1 MLSVLSFNYFFVLG
15 NRKES
20 KIGISVNPD
29 TAQNLG
35 KIHIS
40 LIEAKD
46 LAKTDIMGKSDPYA
60 ILSHGNQKF
69 KTNTAKNTQNPKW
82 NYEADFNVPDQGD
95 DRIKVDIYDS
105 DRIGKDKPL
114 GSAYF
119 DVDEVMS
126 KGIVPPGWYPLK
138 GAKSGEVLMSADF
151 EPFNSRMSSPEPHSN
166 ISDSK
171 SGNKSGSK
179 DQPRVSV
186 SSQPYI
192 DEGVIHVDIVAAR
205 DLIKSDIM
213 GKSDPYAIVGLGD
226 NKHRSS
232 TAKNTQNPEWNFGV
246 DFPIDSTH
254 VDDDLRINLFDHDKI
269 GKDKSLGTVSLPVQ
283 ELLNSLG
290 PDAGNWFPLKGVPS
304 GDVLVSTNF
313 VPYDEDPVGYE
324 KLSGRGKGRQ
334 SRDDGSTRKG
344 SEDIARG
351 KSSIISISDDDLDRN
366 GGSRKGS
373 NIYGNA
379 DPRAGKGNTIPD
391 GTVKVIVEKAKN
403 LMKADIIGKSDP
415 YALVACGDDKSKSKT
430 VKNNQNPEWNH
441 EAIFAVDDNSPANI
455 NIKVFDADKI
465 GSDKCLGSV
474 DIGLD
479 DLARNGPL
487 VDQWLPLQGGKNG
500 EIQVTALYVDD
511 DKGNNNNTVPSRNTS
526 VIGTSGKKMSHGGA
540 RNVRD
545 MLKDPAKEPL
555 EAGDIEL
562 EITKAIDL
570 PKSDLIGKSDPYA
583 VVNFDGD
590 KLKTSTAKNTQ
601 NPEWNQ
607 KFHIP
612 IDENGPHDVRVDI
625 FDSDKLGKDKL
636 LGSVNID
643 IPDVINGNPLND
655 EMLPLKGAKSGKVQ
669 LSANFIPKSENGS
682 SPRRTSQGGAK
693 DTRKYLSGDDDYDDY
708 ARSPKSS
715 ISAGRDSRKQSSTSD
730 GSDLPEG
737 MLHFNIK
744 EARDL
749 AKTDIDG
756 KSDPYAVL
764 TYGDNKLKTNPIKNN
779 QNPKWKFEGDIPVTA
794 DSPKV
799 ISLEVFDKDM
809 IGKDKS
815 LGKTNLDVMDI
826 IENHPINDKWVPLEG
841 DGIKSGQVKLS
852 ADFIPAD
859 PSDFT
864 SGSRRASKQGDQSRR
879 SSKQAEEVRSGS
891 RRPSGYTS
899 PVGNAL
905 PGPGLVH
912 VNIKQA
918 KDLGKGDMIGKSDP
932 YAVLSHDGNKKKS
945 KVERNNQNPEWN
957 LEADFPVDRD
967 SSKNIKV
974 DIFDHDRLGKDKP
987 LGSALIDITELAG
1000 GIPINDEWIPLS
1012 GVKSGVIQV
1021 SADYIP
1027 QDQYD
1032 RAQSPRDGFGG
1043 AKNVRGKLSRSRT
1056 PEGGDSR
1063 KGSMDRRKPSGV
1075 TTGSFDEI
1083 PAGNIHLNIAQAKDL
1098 TKKDII
1104 GKSDPYAIVT
1114 YGNDKVRSN
1123 SIKNNQNPQW
1133 NFEVDI
1139 PVDPNGPDK
1148 IQIDVFDEDKHGRD
1162 KPLGST
1168 EVDITDL
1175 LNDGP
1180 LQNEWIPLSNAK
1192 TGKIQVSADFSP
1204 DDDSQS
1210 RKSSSVR
1217 DPDRDSGKKPLQKM
1231 PSSDRFRSPDR
1242 KSSSRRQSD
1251 VDDNVLPGNLH
1262 LNIVQAKDL
1271 IKGDMVGKSDPY
1283 AVISYDD
1290 KKIKTNAVKNTQ
1302 NPEWNF
1308 EVDIPINPNGPD
1320 HMKIEVFDKDK
1331 FGKDKPLGSA
1341 NIDIPSLQNSQNA
1354 NDVWLP
1360 LDNVK
1365 AGQINLS
1372 ADFTPGS
1379 PTGDQK
1385 SGSSSRKAS
1394 KESYGGMRNV
1404 KQMFSRST
1412 KTSLDNGS
1420 HPSRKN
1426 SSDEKLGT
1434 IKLDVLC
1441 AKDLIKG
1448 DLIGKSDPYAVIDY
1462 DGSVYKTPIR
1472 HNTQHPDFNIQC
1484 DIDIPVNP
1492 KERNIHI
1499 TVFDS
1504 DKFGKDKC
1512 IGTLNLDIGKVMNLG
1527 KLNEDWH
1534 PLSGVKSG
1542 EIKISAD
1549 FEPDENSINI
1559 TQNYFEN
1566 IRISTQYQEVS
1577 LNRIPLPTAS
1587 GDVEATVQRPSG
1599 AVDKPEVDDNHN
1611 GTISVKYQPVE
1622 EGIHYLH
1629 VKFNG
1634 DQVQGSPFKF
1644 HVNSVNSG
1652 QAFAYGPGLTHG
1664 ISGEPAKFDISTK
1677 GAGTGGGLSLAV
1689 EGPSKAEINCVD
1701 NKDGTVSVSYMP
1713 TAPGEYKIIAKFAD
1727 QHIPGSPFTCKV
1739 TGDNKKKNQISVGS
1753 SSELPL
1759 PGDLSEADIRALKA
1773 FIQSPSG
1780 DVEQCFLKKL
1790 PKGNIGI
1797 SFTPREVG
1805 DHLVSVKNNGKHI
1818 SNSPFKIYVN
1828 PQEVGDASRVKVSGD
1843 GLQMG
1848 RTHIF
1853 NKFQINTK
1861 SAGYGG
1867 LSLSIEGP
1875 SKAEIECQV

>member
-1 MLSVLSFNYFFVLG
+1 
-15 NRKES
+15 
-20 KIGISVNPD
+20 
-29 TAQNLG
+29 
-35 KIHIS
+35 
-40 LIEAKD
+40 
-46 LAKTDIMGKSDPYA
+46 MGKSDPYA
-60 ILSHGNQKF
+60 LLSHGNQKF

-138 GAKSGEVLMSADF
+138 GAKSGEVLMAADF
-151 EPFNSRMSSPEPHSN
+151 EPSTSRMSSPEPYGSL
-166 ISDSK
+166 SDNK
-171 SGNKSGSK
+171 AGNRAGSR

-186 SSQPYI
+186 TSQSHQ
-192 DEGVIHVDIVAAR
+192 DDGVLHVDVVAAR
-205 DLIKSDIM
+205 DLVKSDIM

-226 NKHRSS
+226 NKHRSN
-232 TAKNTQNPEWNFGV
+232 TVKNTQNPEWNFGV
-246 DFPIDSTH
+246 DLPIDGGNA
-254 VDDDLRINLFDHDKI
+254 DDDVRINIFDHDKI
-269 GKDKSLGTVSLPVQ
+269 GKDKTLGTITLPVQ
-283 ELLNSLG
+283 DLLNSSG
-290 PDAGNWFPLKGVPS
+290 PDSGDWLKLKGVPS
-304 GDVLVSTNF
+304 GEVFVSTNF
-313 VPYDEDPVGYE
+313 VPYDNDPEGYE

-334 SRDDGSTRKG
+334 SRDDGSTRKT
-344 SEDIARG
+344 SDDIPRG
-351 KSSIISISDDDLDRN
+351 KSSIISISDDDLDKN

-373 NIYGNA
+373 SLYRND
-379 DPRAGKGNTIPD
+379 DPRSGRGSVPD
-391 GTVKVIVEKAKN
+391 GTVKVIVNKAKN
-403 LMKADIIGKSDP
+403 LMKSDMIGKSDP
-415 YALVACGDDKSKSKT
+415 YAIVACGDDKSKSKT

-441 EAIFAVDDNSPANI
+441 EAIFAVDDNSPSKI
-455 NIKVFDADKI
+455 DIKVFDSDKI
-465 GSDKCLGSV
+465 GSDKCLGSA
-474 DIGLD
+474 DFDLN

-487 VDQWLPLQGGKNG
+487 VNEWLPLKGGKNG
-500 EIQVTALYVDD
+500 EIQVTAMFVDD
-511 DKGNNNNTVPSRNTS
+511 DKGNNNNKAPSRN
-526 VIGTSGKKMSHGGA
+526 VNAAGDKKLSQGGA

-545 MLKDPAKEPL
+545 MLKDPSKQPL
-555 EAGDIEL
+555 ESGVLEL
-562 EITKAIDL
+562 EVTKAVDL
-570 PKSDLIGKSDPYA
+570 PKSDMIGKSDPYA

-590 KLKTSTAKNTQ
+590 KIKTPTVKNTQ
-601 NPEWNQ
+601 NPEWNS
-607 KFHIP
+607 KFRIP
-612 IDENGPHDVRVDI
+612 IDENGPHDVRVDV

-636 LGSVNID
+636 LGAIKID
-643 IPDVINGNPLND
+643 VPDVIDGNTLED
-655 EMLPLKGAKSGKVQ
+655 EWIPLKGAKSGKVQ
-669 LSANFIPKSENGS
+669 VTANFIPESDYDNIVPLREGD
-682 SPRRTSQGGAK
+682 GAK
-693 DTRKYLSGDDDYDDY
+693 GTRKNLTGSDDYDDY

-715 ISAGRDSRKQSSTSD
+715 ISAGGGSRKQSGSSD
-730 GSDLPEG
+730 GSNLPEG
-737 MLHFNIK
+737 TLHFTIK

-749 AKTDIDG
+749 IKADAIG

-764 TYGDNKLKTNPIKNN
+764 AYGDKKLKTKPENNN
-779 QNPKWKFEGDIPVTA
+779 QNPKWKFKGDLVVNA

-799 ISLEVFDKDM
+799 ITLEVLDADT

-815 LGKTNLDVMDI
+815 LGRTNLDVMDI

-841 DGIKSGQVKLS
+841 VKSGQVKLS
-852 ADFIPAD
+852 ADFTPLD
-859 PSDFT
+859 PSDL
-864 SGSRRASKQGDQSRR
+864 SGSRRSSRQGDPSRK
-879 SSKQAEEVRSGS
+879 SSKQADDARSGS
-891 RRPSGYTS
+891 RKPSGLSS
-899 PVGNAL
+899 PIGDGIE
-905 PGPGLVH
+905 GPGLVR
-912 VNIKQA
+912 VNITQA
-918 KDLGKGDMIGKSDP
+918 KDLGKGDVVGKSDP
-932 YAVLSHDGNKKKS
+932 YAVVSHDGNKKKS
-945 KVERNNQNPEWN
+945 KVVRNNSNPEWN
-957 LEADFPVDRD
+957 LEADFPVDQD

-974 DIFDHDRLGKDKP
+974 DIYDSDRIGKDKP
-987 LGSALIDITELAG
+987 LGSALIDITELADG
-1000 GIPINDEWIPLS
+1000 NPMNDEWLPLS
-1012 GVKSGVIQV
+1012 GVKTGVIQV

-1027 QDQYD
+1027 QDQID
-1032 RAQSPRDGFGG
+1032 RAQSPREGFGG

-1056 PEGGDSR
+1056 PESGDNRKGSMDSR
-1063 KGSMDRRKPSGV
+1063 KGSMDRRKPSGH
-1075 TTGSFDEI
+1075 TAGSFDEI
-1083 PAGNIHLNIAQAKDL
+1083 PAGNIHLEIAQAKDL
-1098 TKKDII
+1098 AKKDII
-1104 GKSDPYAIVT
+1104 GKADPYAIVT
-1114 YGNDKVRSN
+1114 YGTDKVRSD

-1139 PVDPNGPDK
+1139 PVDPNGPDS
-1148 IQIDVFDEDKHGRD
+1148 IQIEVFDEDKFGKD
-1162 KPLGST
+1162 KSLGVT
-1168 EVDITDL
+1168 EVGINDL

-1180 LQNEWIPLSNAK
+1180 LENEWIPLNNAK

-1204 DDDSQS
+1204 DDDSYS
-1210 RKSSSVR
+1210 RKSSSAR
-1217 DPDRDSGKKPLQKM
+1217 SPERDSGKKPLQKRL
-1231 PSSDRFRSPDR
+1231 SNDRFRSPER

-1251 VDDNVLPGNLH
+1251 VDDNILPGNLH

-1271 IKGDMVGKSDPY
+1271 IKGDMIGKSDPY
-1283 AVISYDD
+1283 AVISYDN
-1290 KKIKTNAVKNTQ
+1290 KKFKTNAVKNTQ

-1308 EVDIPINPNGPD
+1308 EVDIPVDPSGPD

-1331 FGKDKPLGSA
+1331 FGKDKSLGA
-1341 NIDIPSLQNSQNA
+1341 TNIDIPSLQNSQIQ

-1365 AGQINLS
+1365 AGQINLF
-1372 ADFTPGS
+1372 ADFSPSSDAGDLSSKIGPGS
-1379 PTGDQK
+1379 
-1385 SGSSSRKAS
+1385 RKGS
-1394 KESYGGMRNV
+1394 KESSGGLKNV
-1404 KQMFSRST
+1404 KNMFSRTTT
-1412 KTSLDNGS
+1412 KTSFDNGS
-1420 HPSRKN
+1420 QPNRKN
-1426 SSDEKLGT
+1426 SSEPDEKLGT

-1448 DLIGKSDPYAVIDY
+1448 DMIGKSDPYALIEY
-1462 DGSVYKTPIR
+1462 DGNQYKTPIK
-1472 HNTQHPDFNIQC
+1472 HNTQNPEFNIQC
-1484 DIDIPVNP
+1484 DIDVPVNP
-1492 KERNIHI
+1492 RERNIHI

-1512 IGTLNLDIGKVMNLG
+1512 IGSLNLDIGKVMNLG

-1534 PLSGVKSG
+1534 PLQGVKSG

-1549 FEPDENSINI
+1549 FEPDNQNSIHIN
-1559 TQNYFEN
+1559 QNYFEN
-1566 IRISTQYQEVS
+1566 IRISTQFHEIN

-1587 GDVEATVQRPSG
+1587 GDVDATIQRPSG
-1599 AVDKPEVDDNHN
+1599 AIDKPDIDNNNN

-1622 EGIHYLH
+1622 EGVHYLH

-1644 HVNSVNSG
+1644 HVNTVNSG
-1652 QAFAYGPGLTHG
+1652 KAYAYGPGLTHG
-1664 ISGEPAKFDISTK
+1664 ISGEPSTFDISTK

-1701 NKDGTVSVSYMP
+1701 NKDGTVSVSYLP
-1713 TAPGEYKIIAKFAD
+1713 TAPGEYKIIAKFSD
-1727 QHIPGSPFTCKV
+1727 EHIPGSPFTCKV

-1759 PGDLSEADIRALKA
+1759 PGDLSESDIRALKA

-1828 PQEVGDASRVKVSGD
+1828 PQEVGDASRVKVSGE

-1875 SKAEIECQV
+1875 SKAEIECQVKYMLPTSNKF